1 MKTDY
6 ELHFDHCF
14 LEPVHVLI
22 GGGNNYCFYNI
33 LSFTFPTW
41 YTVSL
46 KMWKNAQEA
55 CDILYLPHH
64 FWCLLLKTMTSFTK
78 GLNTFVFRHHNV
90 DISVAVSAES
100 GLITPIVFNADKKV
114 TRQCNVS
121 YTLSYFCNHMSLK
134 EHFTDCC
141 DISEGL
147 TKSLF
152 CS

>member
-1 MKTDY
+1 
-6 ELHFDHCF
+6 
-14 LEPVHVLI
+14 
-22 GGGNNYCFYNI
+22 
-33 LSFTFPTW
+33 
-41 YTVSL
+41 
-46 KMWKNAQEA
+46 
-55 CDILYLPHH
+55 
-64 FWCLLLKTMTSFTK
+64 MTSFTK

-121 YTLSYFCNHMSLK
+121 YTLSYFCNHKIMSLK

-152 CS
+152 